1 MRMLTIGSSLRVG
14 VVKVMSLL
22 IDAGHS
28 LGFSFGVRA
37 LTKMKISCIK
47 VAGKSLGGG

>member
-1 MRMLTIGSSLRVG
+1 MLTIGSSLRVG

-22 IDAGHS
+22 IDAGRS

-37 LTKMKISCIK
+37 LTKMKISCIE
-47 VAGKSLGGG
+47 AASN